1 MNSPPST
8 RIARG
13 AEKRGHG
20 GTRSCL
26 TEVGYAQLCPAV
38 PAFAPPLD
46 TATSAGRSTRSP
58 IM

>member
-1 MNSPPST
+1 MPHVSNHEAT
-8 RIARG
+8 
-13 AEKRGHG
+13 
-20 GTRSCL
+20 
-26 TEVGYAQLCPAV
+26 GYAVWSDRSGFTPQLYPGA